1 MKKQTERLV
10 DYKNIIL
17 VGGKAGILAANFSFD
32 YIRKNNTANSI
43 KRFKKL
49 PIQLQ
54 DYNVNKAIQLNELY
68 VLNKYLQKIEQLLQ
82 KDSGSEVICEIS
94 ISNTLYDIIS
104 KNTYKYWLLTN
115 KTYNGMNV
123 LREEIE
129 LWKEFQTRYINV
141 FSHVKFYS
149 TNLYKRATSVKFN
162 KAKMDY
168 SRQVLIKLEEISKQD
183 EQHLLEELLG

>member
-1 MKKQTERLV
+1 MITL
-10 DYKNIIL
+10 
-17 VGGKAGILAANFSFD
+17 
-32 YIRKNNTANSI
+32 IR
-43 KRFKKL
+43 RFKKL

-82 KDSGSEVICEIS
+82 KDSESEVICEIS

-123 LREEIE
+123 
-129 LWKEFQTRYINV
+129 
-141 FSHVKFYS
+141 
-149 TNLYKRATSVKFN
+149 
-162 KAKMDY
+162 
-168 SRQVLIKLEEISKQD
+168 
-183 EQHLLEELLG
+183 

>member
-1 MKKQTERLV
+1 MH
-10 DYKNIIL
+10 
-17 VGGKAGILAANFSFD
+17 LA
-32 YIRKNNTANSI
+32 
-43 KRFKKL
+43 
-49 PIQLQ
+49 
-54 DYNVNKAIQLNELY
+54 
-68 VLNKYLQKIEQLLQ
+68 
-82 KDSGSEVICEIS
+82 
-94 ISNTLYDIIS
+94 YDIIS